1 MIRIKDVK
9 IRVDLDN
16 VNIRLKKISK
26 LLKINEE
33 DILEVVIKKQ
43 SIDARK
49 KNEIYYVYDFLVSV
63 KKQTEVL
70 KKVNSN
76 FIYEDLREKYQSPKK
91 GNVKIKDKI
100 VIVGSGPAGLFASYF
115 LLKEGYKTLI
125 IEQGKMV
132 EDRIKDVERF
142 WDLNILDVT
151 SNVQFGEG
159 GAGTFS
165 DGKLNTLIKDK
176 DNLKL
181 KIFEIFVEHGA
192 PPEILYVSNP
202 HIGTDLLRTV
212 IKNMRKSILEMG
224 GEIRYQT
231 KLTDLIIENKRL
243 KEIVVNDKERIKTSN
258 LILAIGN
265 SARDTFEMLNKNG
278 IEMESK
284 PFAVGVR
291 IMHPRYL
298 IDENQYGKF
307 QKYLGAANYK
317 LTYKASNGRGVYS
330 FCMCPGGYV
339 INASSEN
346 KRLVVNGMSN
356 YKRDSLVSNSAI
368 VVTVNKDDYGDSPL
382 DGVSFQRDLE
392 EKAYRL
398 GKGLIPIQ
406 RLIDFKNNCKSL
418 DIEKSNLALKGK
430 YELVNLREI
439 LPSYISDAFLEAIDN
454 FDKKIKGFG
463 GDNIVLAGIETRTSS
478 PLRIIRDLNYEC
490 NIKGIYPIGEGAGY
504 AGGITSSAV
513 DGVKVARSLIAR
525 YKP

>member
-91 GNVKIKDKI
+91 GNIKIKDKI

-192 PPEILYVSNP
+192 PPES
-202 HIGTDLLRTV
+202 
-212 IKNMRKSILEMG
+212 
-224 GEIRYQT
+224 
-231 KLTDLIIENKRL
+231 
-243 KEIVVNDKERIKTSN
+243 
-258 LILAIGN
+258 
-265 SARDTFEMLNKNG
+265 
-278 IEMESK
+278 
-284 PFAVGVR
+284 
-291 IMHPRYL
+291 
-298 IDENQYGKF
+298 
-307 QKYLGAANYK
+307 
-317 LTYKASNGRGVYS
+317 
-330 FCMCPGGYV
+330 
-339 INASSEN
+339 
-346 KRLVVNGMSN
+346 
-356 YKRDSLVSNSAI
+356 
-368 VVTVNKDDYGDSPL
+368 
-382 DGVSFQRDLE
+382 
-392 EKAYRL
+392 
-398 GKGLIPIQ
+398 
-406 RLIDFKNNCKSL
+406 
-418 DIEKSNLALKGK
+418 
-430 YELVNLREI
+430 
-439 LPSYISDAFLEAIDN
+439 
-454 FDKKIKGFG
+454 
-463 GDNIVLAGIETRTSS
+463 VL
-478 PLRIIRDLNYEC
+478 
-490 NIKGIYPIGEGAGY
+490 
-504 AGGITSSAV
+504 
-513 DGVKVARSLIAR
+513 
-525 YKP
+525 